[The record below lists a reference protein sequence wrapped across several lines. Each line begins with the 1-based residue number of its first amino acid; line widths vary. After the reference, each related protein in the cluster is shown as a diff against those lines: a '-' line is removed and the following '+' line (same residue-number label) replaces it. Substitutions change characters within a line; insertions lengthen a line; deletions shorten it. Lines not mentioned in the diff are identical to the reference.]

1 LPRLQLIC
9 RGGGTACAASPTAAV
24 ADGGLLDGIMYA
36 TGQLQEGIQPF
47 ETRFR
52 VEFHEE
58 ADGRTRLEIR
68 QWLPEQQADP
78 SEEGCLEA
86 FTKLDATLMS
96 GQAVGADR
104 RGEAAKLI
112 YVSNVSLDGYIED
125 EHGRF
130 DWTATDD
137 ELFAF
142 ITDLV
147 RPVGT
152 YLYGR
157 RLYETMAVWETD
169 PALGAQSELMGDFAN
184 VWQAASKVVYSTTLD
199 AVSTA
204 NTRLERN
211 FDPASVRDMKALTT
225 SDLIVGGASLAAHAL
240 EAGLVDECHLFI
252 RPILVGGGKPALPRH
267 VRTDLEMLDERRL
280 SNGVVY
286 LRYRI
291 PT

>member
-1 LPRLQLIC
+1 
-9 RGGGTACAASPTAAV
+9 
-24 ADGGLLDGIMYA
+24 M
-36 TGQLQEGIQPF
+36 
-47 ETRFR
+47 
-52 VEFHEE
+52 
-58 ADGRTRLEIR
+58 
-68 QWLPEQQADP
+68 
-78 SEEGCLEA
+78 
-86 FTKLDATLMS
+86 
-96 GQAVGADR
+96 
-104 RGEAAKLI
+104 AKLI

-125 EHGRF
+125 EHGSF

-157 RLYETMAVWETD
+157 RMYDTMAPWETD
-169 PALGAQSELMGDFAN
+169 PALAAQSELMGDFAN

-204 NTRLERN
+204 KTRLERN
-211 FDPASVRDMKALTT
+211 FDPASVRDMKASTT
-225 SDLIVGGASLAAHAL
+225 SDLTVGGADLAAHAL
-240 EAGLVDECHLFI
+240 KAGLVDECHLFI

-267 VRTDLEMLDERRL
+267 TRADLEMLDDRRL

>member
-1 LPRLQLIC
+1 
-9 RGGGTACAASPTAAV
+9 
-24 ADGGLLDGIMYA
+24 M
-36 TGQLQEGIQPF
+36 
-47 ETRFR
+47 
-52 VEFHEE
+52 
-58 ADGRTRLEIR
+58 
-68 QWLPEQQADP
+68 
-78 SEEGCLEA
+78 
-86 FTKLDATLMS
+86 
-96 GQAVGADR
+96 
-104 RGEAAKLI
+104 AKLI

-130 DWTATDD
+130 DWTAPDD

-157 RLYETMAVWETD
+157 RMYDTMAPWETD
-169 PALGAQSELMGDFAN
+169 PALAAQSELMADFAN
-184 VWQAASKVVYSTTLD
+184 VWQAADKVVYSTTLD

-204 NTRLERN
+204 KTRLEHN
-211 FDPASVRDMKALTT
+211 FDPASVRDMKASATRDLT
-225 SDLIVGGASLAAHAL
+225 VGGAHLAAHAL

-252 RPILVGGGKPALPRH
+252 RPVLVGGGKPALPSDTRA
-267 VRTDLEMLDERRL
+267 DLELLDDRRL
-280 SNGVVY
+280 GNGVVY